1 MKNDSTI
8 SPIGPSHI
16 ERQRGPDGG
25 WKGVATRAGVTTA
38 MALFVVLV
46 FSGCETTKPP
56 TQEDMAPAPSVKIEE
71 GDSLGI
77 NFPGSP
83 NLNTTQRVRQDGKIE
98 LQVVG
103 EVTALGKTPAEL
115 EQELLKLYDKELVLK
130 QVTVTL
136 QSTSYPVYV
145 SGLVVRPG
153 KVLCDRP
160 MTALEVI
167 MEAGGF
173 DHARANMKRVTV
185 VRTENGQIKHFKLNL
200 KAVLDGNSTQRFYVR
215 PRDIVHIPEK
225 TF

>member
-1 MKNDSTI
+1 MKNDSTN
-8 SPIGPSHI
+8 SPIECSHI
-16 ERQRGPDGG
+16 ERRTVPGRSGLRA
-25 WKGVATRAGVTTA
+25 KGAALALAVA
-38 MALFVVLV
+38 ALAV
-46 FSGCETTKPP
+46 FSGCETAKPP
-56 TQEDMAPAPSVKIEE
+56 TAEDMAPAPSVKIEE

-77 NFPGSP
+77 SFPGSP
-83 NLNTTQRVRQDGKIE
+83 NLNTTQRVRQDGKIQ

-115 EQELLKLYDKELVLK
+115 EEELLKLYDKELVLK

-136 QSTSYPVYV
+136 QSTAYPVYV

-173 DHARANMKRVTV
+173 DHTRANMKHVTV
-185 VRTENGQIKHFKLNL
+185 VRKQDGQLKHFKLNL
-200 KAVLDGNSTQRFYVR
+200 KAVLEGQSMQQFYVR
-215 PRDIVHIPEK
+215 ARDIVHVPEK
-225 TF
+225 SF